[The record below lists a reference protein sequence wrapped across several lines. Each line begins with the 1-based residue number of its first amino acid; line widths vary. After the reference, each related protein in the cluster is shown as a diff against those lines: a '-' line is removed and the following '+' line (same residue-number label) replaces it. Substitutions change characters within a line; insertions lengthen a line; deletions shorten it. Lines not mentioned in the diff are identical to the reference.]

1 MAAKPKATKE
11 TKELPT
17 WRVIEIAKKGRYL
30 GTVRAAN
37 AEAAI
42 EIAIKAFGVDDPLRH
57 KRLVAQRV
65 E

>member
-1 MAAKPKATKE
+1 MSRATKE
-11 TKELPT
+11 TKDLPT

-30 GTVRAAN
+30 GTMRAAN

-42 EIAIKAFGVDDPLRH
+42 DVAIKAFGIEDPLRH

>member
-1 MAAKPKATKE
+1 MAKATKA
-11 TKELPT
+11 TKDLPT
-17 WRVIEIAKKGRYL
+17 WRVIEIANKGRYL

-42 EIAIKAFGVDDPLRH
+42 DVAIKAFGIEDAHRH